1 MYKNGIN
8 DLRKKMSIQFT
19 YDAIQR
25 FHFIEL
31 IIYWGGRLT
40 TNHIQQHFQIS
51 RSSASKYIQDY
62 LTFFPNFLIYNS
74 SKKGYEASNKFVSK
88 HGLNDLGTYLKVT
101 QQSMTSHFY
110 NNFTAMVSPLAPIE
124 PSKVSEIL
132 NALKHKYR
140 IDVGYASVS
149 SPEFESRIISP
160 HSLVFDGTRWHVR
173 AYCEKNRDFRDFV
186 LTRFN
191 GECDIE
197 GRAEFDQK
205 NDTLWQKILHVSI
218 EPDPRLTPNKA
229 RIIALDHQMVEHP
242 SGQYKRVIKTRAAL
256 LLYLLKQLRVD
267 SYQANPEAQ
276 QIILSPDCLAQL
288 QPYMP

>member
-1 MYKNGIN
+1 MIAHLNY
-8 DLRKKMSIQFT
+8 DLVK
-19 YDAIQR
+19 R

-31 IIYWGGRLT
+31 IVFWENRLT
-40 TNHIQQHFQIS
+40 TKHIQQHFNIS

-62 LTFFPNFLIYNS
+62 LKLYPDFLIYNN
-74 SKKGYEASNKFVSK
+74 SKKGYQATKFFVPK
-88 HGLNDLGTYLKVT
+88 YGKKDLGTYLSIT
-101 QQSMTSHFY
+101 QQGIQSEYYTHFTSMQ
-110 NNFTAMVSPLAPIE
+110 SPLVPVN
-124 PSKVSEIL
+124 PKRVSGIL
-132 NALKHKYR
+132 YALKHKQR

-160 HSLVFDGTRWHVR
+160 HNLVFDGTRWHVR

-191 GECDIE
+191 GECEVE
-197 GRAEFDQK
+197 GPAKYDQQH
-205 NDTLWQKILHVSI
+205 DTLWQTQLTVSI

-229 RIIALDHQMVEHP
+229 RIIALDHQMNQD
-242 SGQYKRVIKTRAAL
+242 SNGNYKRNISTRAAL

-267 SYQANPEAQ
+267 SYQTNPEAQ
-276 QIILSPDCLAQL
+276 QIILSPDCLAGL